1 MSGILWA
8 EDVLPQQLAG
18 RCSMSDSKRP
28 GAASSDADSES
39 GTPGESRRR
48 SLFALD
54 AMLKRGLIS
63 REEYETRRRAIDSA
77 EGGT

>member
-1 MSGILWA
+1 
-8 EDVLPQQLAG
+8 
-18 RCSMSDSKRP
+18 MSDSKRP